1 MYGLAVMAEGCSEPL
16 RKRLQQA
23 LPLVLSLLADSS
35 SEVRGAAAF
44 ALGQFSEYLVP
55 DVMQHYKDVMPAVF
69 VLLRDPDQKVQ
80 ESACYGESADAL
92 WEVFHKQGVRLI

>member
-1 MYGLAVMAEGCSEPL
+1 MYALAVMAEGCSEPL
-16 RKRLQQA
+16 RKRLHQA
-23 LPLVLSLLADSS
+23 LPLVLSLLADDS

-69 VLLRDPDQKVQ
+69 RLLRDPDQKVQ
-80 ESACYGESADAL
+80 ESACYGESAGIC
-92 WEVFHKQGVRLI
+92 VTSVR